1 MNTQEKV
8 SIQQFKEKIDLAVQH
23 YLPSGTKRP
32 PELHSAMR
40 YSACESG
47 KRVRALLLLIC
58 SNIYRHSED
67 PMPACAAIECVHAY
81 SLIHDDFPAIDNSA
95 LRRNKP
101 SCHIAFDEATALL
114 AGDALLTEAFII
126 LSTHY
131 AHSPELGLY
140 LTQVLSTKSGST
152 GMIGG
157 QKEDID
163 NEGQSI
169 DGETLEYIHK
179 NKTAKLIQAAILM
192 GFAFAPEAD
201 CSLSYNDREM
211 LGYHIGMAFQYL
223 DDLLDAQSDSNTL
236 GKPTGKDNDLEKL
249 TSIKVYGLEGTR
261 KRINQH
267 SDTALKLLRKTQ
279 ANTALLE
286 SYIESLRQR
295 IN

>member
-8 SIQQFKEKIDLAVQH
+8 SIQQFKETIDVAVQR
-23 YLPSGTKRP
+23 YLPSATTRP

-40 YSACESG
+40 YSACEGG

-58 SNIYRHSED
+58 SNIYCQSED
-67 PMPACAAIECVHAY
+67 PLPACVAIECVHAY
-81 SLIHDDFPAIDNSA
+81 SLIHDDLPAIDNSA
-95 LRRNKP
+95 LRRNKA

-131 AHSPELGLY
+131 AHCPELGLY
-140 LTQVLSTKSGST
+140 LTQVLSTTSGST

-169 DGETLEYIHK
+169 DSETLEYIHK

-192 GFAFAPEAD
+192 GFAFAPEGD
-201 CSLSYNDREM
+201 CPLSSNDREM

-249 TSIKVYGLEGTR
+249 TSIKIYGLEGTQ

-267 SDTALKLLRKTQ
+267 SDTAIELLRKAQ

>member
-8 SIQQFKEKIDLAVQH
+8 SIQQFKETIDVAVQR
-23 YLPSGTKRP
+23 YLPSATTRP

-40 YSACESG
+40 YSACEGG

-58 SNIYRHSED
+58 SNIYCQSED
-67 PMPACAAIECVHAY
+67 PLPACVAIECVHAY
-81 SLIHDDFPAIDNSA
+81 SLIHDDLPAIDNSA
-95 LRRNKP
+95 LRRNKA

-131 AHSPELGLY
+131 AHCPELGLY
-140 LTQVLSTKSGST
+140 LTQVLSTTSGST

-169 DGETLEYIHK
+169 DSETLEYIHK

-192 GFAFAPEAD
+192 GFAFAPEGD
-201 CSLSYNDREM
+201 CPLSSNDREM

-236 GKPTGKDNDLEKL
+236 GKPTGKDNDLQKL
-249 TSIKVYGLEGTR
+249 TSIKIYGLEGTQ
-261 KRINQH
+261 KRFNQH
-267 SDTALKLLRKTQ
+267 SDTAIELLRKAQ

>member
-8 SIQQFKEKIDLAVQH
+8 SIQQFKETIDVAVQR
-23 YLPSGTKRP
+23 YLPSATTRP

-40 YSACESG
+40 YSACEGG

-58 SNIYRHSED
+58 SNIYCQSED
-67 PMPACAAIECVHAY
+67 PLPACVAIECVHAY
-81 SLIHDDFPAIDNSA
+81 SLIHDDLPAIDNSA
-95 LRRNKP
+95 LRRNKA

-131 AHSPELGLY
+131 AHCPELGLY
-140 LTQVLSTKSGST
+140 LTQVLSTTSGST

-169 DGETLEYIHK
+169 DSETLEYIHK

-192 GFAFAPEAD
+192 GFAFAPEGD
-201 CSLSYNDREM
+201 CPLSSNDREM

-236 GKPTGKDNDLEKL
+236 GKPTGKDNDLQKL
-249 TSIKVYGLEGTR
+249 TSIKIYGLEGTQ

-267 SDTALKLLRKTQ
+267 SDTAIELLRKAQ